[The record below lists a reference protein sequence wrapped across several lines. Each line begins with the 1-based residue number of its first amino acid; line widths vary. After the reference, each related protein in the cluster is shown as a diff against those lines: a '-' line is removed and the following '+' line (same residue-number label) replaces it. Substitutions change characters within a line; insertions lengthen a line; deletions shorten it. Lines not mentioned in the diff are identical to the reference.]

1 MSLNQPYIRE
11 ESWELCS
18 TSSDHSSEISP
29 TAEKT
34 ESRVCIMMRY
44 TFHVDIKVC
53 QLTISLTVTW
63 FISMTSAIMFSSM
76 LTICKF
82 VSVCFPLETMV
93 WSFMTVVTIGCQ
105 LVESTDRKCL
115 VTHTNKGNAYRVK
128 DSQGCY
134 GSSESNK

>member
-82 VSVCFPLETMV
+82 VSVWFPLETMV
-93 WSFMTVVTIGCQ
+93 WSFMTMVHIVPGVRRVYRQ
-105 LVESTDRKCL
+105 EVFSDSHKQVKCL
-115 VTHTNKGNAYRVK
+115 PNQR
-128 DSQGCY
+128 
-134 GSSESNK
+134 

>member
-44 TFHVDIKVC
+44 TFHVDIKVY
-53 QLTISLTVTW
+53 QLTVSLTVTW
-63 FISMTSAIMFSSM
+63 FISMTSAILFSCM

-82 VSVCFPLETMV
+82 VSVWFPLETMV
-93 WSFMTVVTIGCQ
+93 WTFMTVVIKFMSVGGVYRQ
-105 LVESTDRKCL
+105 EVFSDSHKQGKCL
-115 VTHTNKGNAYRVK
+115 P
-128 DSQGCY
+128 SQR
-134 GSSESNK
+134 